1 MPIPDHL
8 VEDIRQR
15 ADIVEILSEHTRL
28 RRTGKTYRGPCP
40 LHGGEGPNFS
50 VDPAKGFY
58 KCFTC
63 GEGGTVYSFLMK
75 HLGMTYPEAIRWVA
89 ERVGVEIP
97 DEREER
103 RAQAEDPNRLLY
115 EINGFAAKWFRDQLA
130 SPDGAEARD
139 YLKRRGITPE
149 TIERFGLGWAPE
161 SFDALGTAARKAGY
175 HGADLL
181 ALGLLKEPKKAGRD
195 PYDAFRGRVMFPIED
210 LGGRVL
216 GFGGRVL
223 QQVEAHIPKY
233 LNSPESEIYHKG
245 STLYGLGWS
254 RGSIRKEEVALVVEG
269 YMDYVSLA
277 AHGVTHAVAPLG
289 TAMTEEQAALIK
301 QYAPRAILLYD
312 SDKAGLKAAFRN
324 GDQLLRAGVEVLVA
338 TLPEGE
344 DPDSLVRAQGADA
357 LRRYLD
363 DAVDVLERKLL
374 LLDRK
379 NYFGSIKGTRRAID
393 LLLPTV
399 RATRDEVL
407 KGVYLKRIS
416 DRTGVPVDVLT
427 REAAE
432 VVDAPTRREMRVQQR
447 QERQGGRDEGR
458 GEERGEGRRGRQQWH
473 GSSRGGERQ
482 GSRWNAD
489 RPLPT
494 PALRLR
500 MGAERNLLMMMFH
513 SERWV
518 EECAKFVGPDDFQD
532 PDYRRLFRVLI
543 ETEGRRDAEGRWLL
557 EFPEELAGDVETVR
571 GDAEHYDWSGAP
583 VFFAENMDRILA
595 RPLEREAREIKHRAQ
610 AGGEVDP
617 DMLAELQQQLL
628 LKRENRNLKVRPG
641 ILDPD
646 DPILRRDR
654 ERR

>member
-1 MPIPDHL
+1 LPIPDHL

-181 ALGLLKEPKKAGRD
+181 TLGLLKEPKKAGRD
-195 PYDAFRGRVMFPIED
+195 PYDTFRGRVIFPIED

-289 TAMTEEQAALIK
+289 TAMTEEQAALVR

-312 SDKAGLKAAFRN
+312 SDKAGLKATFRN

-379 NYFGSIKGTRRAID
+379 NFFGSIKGTRRAID

-407 KGVYLKRIS
+407 RGVYLKRIS
-416 DRTGVPVDVLT
+416 DRTGVPVDALT

-432 VVDAPTRREMRVQQR
+432 VADAPTRREMRGQQR
-447 QERQGGRDEGR
+447 QEQEQRRDEGR
-458 GEERGEGRRGRQQWH
+458 GGGRGDGGRDRQQWH
-473 GSSRGGERQ
+473 GPSRGGERQ
-482 GSRWNAD
+482 GGRWNAD

-543 ETEGRRDAEGRWLL
+543 ETEGRRDPEGRWLL

-610 AGGEVDP
+610 SGGEADP
-617 DMLAELQQQLL
+617 DMLAELQQRLL